1 MQIRDFIY
9 SEIVADAMIFIM
21 KKNYPGPVNIA
32 SGRGYKIKEV
42 VNIINNYFDNKYKIK
57 WKKVKFTGDAKRVMS
72 INKLKKIGFK
82 MKFDLKDSI
91 FKTID
96 WYKENKKNSFKRYSV
111 F

>member
-1 MQIRDFIY
+1 M
-9 SEIVADAMIFIM
+9 
-21 KKNYPGPVNIA
+21 
-32 SGRGYKIKEV
+32 

-72 INKLKKIGFK
+72 INKLKKLGFK

>member
-1 MQIRDFIY
+1 
-9 SEIVADAMIFIM
+9 
-21 KKNYPGPVNIA
+21 
-32 SGRGYKIKEV
+32 
-42 VNIINNYFDNKYKIK
+42 
-57 WKKVKFTGDAKRVMS
+57 MS
-72 INKLKKIGFK
+72 IKKLKNLGFK